1 MIAFMGYA
9 LIVIFM
15 FVIMRKKMSPFIGLV
30 FLPLLWAI
38 IGQVFGLWQID
49 IGQAAMDGLGTTS
62 STGIMLFFAIYM
74 FTIMID
80 AGLFDPLSNA
90 MIRFAKGDP
99 LKVAL
104 ATVALTAAVSLNGD
118 GTATMIIVCTAMVPI
133 YKKLNMSMLN
143 LAVLTMT
150 SHSIVNLL
158 PWGGPTARAIAV
170 MGVETNDV
178 MRGLVPMMVAG
189 LIYMFIIAWIFGLQE
204 RKTLGVVNL
213 SEQEMQAMMVIDD
226 PETLELRRPKNVWIN
241 SIIVLVAIA
250 LLVEGSVPSAIIFM
264 LGTVIT
270 LLVNYP
276 NPKDQKAR
284 IDSNASEANQVVMTV
299 FGAGIFMGILNATG
313 MSDAIA
319 TSLIAIIPESL
330 SGFYGLIVAIISA
343 PGTYFLHNDA
353 FYYGMMPILS
363 EAGYAY
369 GFAPLQLT
377 FASLIGQSF
386 HLFSPLVPFSYVLL
400 GLTGVEWGD
409 WQKKGLVVSLGIFII
424 YVITAAIFGLLPIF
438 Q

>member
-1 MIAFMGYA
+1 MVAFMGYA

-38 IGQVFGLWQID
+38 IGQIFGLWQID

-178 MRGLVPMMVAG
+178 MRGLAPMMIAG
-189 LIYMFIIAWIFGLQE
+189 LIYMFIVAWIFGLQE
-204 RKTLGVVNL
+204 RKALGVVNL

-241 SIIVLVAIA
+241 LMIVLLAIA
-250 LLVEGSVPSAIIFM
+250 LLVEGSIPSAIIFM
-264 LGTVIT
+264 LGTVIS
-270 LLVNYP
+270 LLINYP
-276 NPKDQKAR
+276 HPKDQKAR

-299 FGAGIFMGILNATG
+299 FGAGIFMGILNGTG

-319 TSLIAIIPESL
+319 NSLITIIPESL
-330 SGFYGLIVAIISA
+330 SGFYGFIVAVISS

-369 GFAPLQLT
+369 GFTPLQLT
-377 FASLIGQSF
+377 FASLIGQAF

-400 GLTGVEWGD
+400 GLTDVEWGE
-409 WQKKGLVVSLGIFII
+409 WQKKGLVVSLGIFIV
-424 YVITAAIFGLLPIF
+424 YVVTAAMFGLLHIV

>member
-1 MIAFMGYA
+1 
-9 LIVIFM
+9 
-15 FVIMRKKMSPFIGLV
+15 
-30 FLPLLWAI
+30 
-38 IGQVFGLWQID
+38 
-49 IGQAAMDGLGTTS
+49 
-62 STGIMLFFAIYM
+62 
-74 FTIMID
+74 
-80 AGLFDPLSNA
+80 
-90 MIRFAKGDP
+90 
-99 LKVAL
+99 
-104 ATVALTAAVSLNGD
+104 
-118 GTATMIIVCTAMVPI
+118 
-133 YKKLNMSMLN
+133 
-143 LAVLTMT
+143 
-150 SHSIVNLL
+150 
-158 PWGGPTARAIAV
+158 
-170 MGVETNDV
+170 
-178 MRGLVPMMVAG
+178 
-189 LIYMFIIAWIFGLQE
+189 
-204 RKTLGVVNL
+204 
-213 SEQEMQAMMVIDD
+213 
-226 PETLELRRPKNVWIN
+226 
-241 SIIVLVAIA
+241 
-250 LLVEGSVPSAIIFM
+250 M

-369 GFAPLQLT
+369 GFTPLQLT

>member
-1 MIAFMGYA
+1 
-9 LIVIFM
+9 
-15 FVIMRKKMSPFIGLV
+15 
-30 FLPLLWAI
+30 
-38 IGQVFGLWQID
+38 
-49 IGQAAMDGLGTTS
+49 
-62 STGIMLFFAIYM
+62 
-74 FTIMID
+74 
-80 AGLFDPLSNA
+80 
-90 MIRFAKGDP
+90 
-99 LKVAL
+99 
-104 ATVALTAAVSLNGD
+104 
-118 GTATMIIVCTAMVPI
+118 
-133 YKKLNMSMLN
+133 
-143 LAVLTMT
+143 
-150 SHSIVNLL
+150 
-158 PWGGPTARAIAV
+158 
-170 MGVETNDV
+170 

-213 SEQEMQAMMVIDD
+213 SEQEMQALMVIDD

-353 FYYGMMPILS
+353 FYYGMMPICQK
-363 EAGYAY
+363 
-369 GFAPLQLT
+369 PDMLT
-377 FASLIGQSF
+377 DLPRYNW
-386 HLFSPLVPFSYVLL
+386 HLRL
-400 GLTGVEWGD
+400 
-409 WQKKGLVVSLGIFII
+409 
-424 YVITAAIFGLLPIF
+424 
-438 Q
+438 